1 VGLPAEPPYLVSMH
15 SESLVATT
23 DPLSQ
28 LIVGLVLVI
37 LFVVL
42 TREAAHRVL
51 VALVAVS
58 LLWLLTYLSPWHL
71 VTLEGASHAL
81 DLNVL
86 LLLAGMMAV
95 VGVLK
100 ATGVFEWAVGR
111 LLAGR
116 GAQPLLVLT
125 ILTWVTAVSSAF
137 LDNVTTVIFI
147 TPIALGIARRL
158 EVDARAF
165 LLPVIM
171 AANIGGTATLIG
183 DPPNILIGS
192 SANLS
197 FVSFLITLG
206 PPVLVMLLVF
216 DLFMHRRYRQPLL
229 AARELSDEG
238 AAATIREPGL
248 LRGMAW
254 ICGGILV
261 GFLAHGVTGMPAAIP
276 AVIGAAAALV
286 LQDILY
292 LRTHT
297 PSVEERQHGILGV
310 LEHDIEWPTL
320 VFFALLFIV
329 VGAAVETG
337 LIGSLARGLE
347 SGIFAG
353 REAFGLSEAGTL
365 LFAAILILW
374 VSGVMSA
381 LIDNIPFVAVSIPIL
396 HDLTATL
403 PGETTVLWWA
413 LALGACLGGNGSPIG
428 ASANVTTLD
437 LAARD
442 GTRVTFREFLAI
454 GVPIS
459 VMTLGLSSAWLA
471 GYIFLGNAIA
481 AGTCL
486 AVALAI
492 AAPRYLRWRAATRSA
507 A

>member
-1 VGLPAEPPYLVSMH
+1 MH
-15 SESLVATT
+15 SEALSAST

-28 LIVGLVLVI
+28 LIVGLVLVL

-58 LLWLLTYLSPWHL
+58 VLWLLTYLTPWHL
-71 VTLEGASHAL
+71 ITLEGASRAL

-100 ATGVFEWAVGR
+100 ATGVFEWMVGR

-116 GAQPLLVLT
+116 GGQPLLILT
-125 ILTWVTAVSSAF
+125 ILTWVTALSSAF

-147 TPIALGIARRL
+147 APIALGIARRL

-192 SANLS
+192 SADLS
-197 FVSFLITLG
+197 FVSFLVTLG

-216 DLFMHRRYRQPLL
+216 DLYMHSRYHDTLL
-229 AARELSDEG
+229 TARTLRDDG
-238 AAATIREPGL
+238 TAAAIRDRTL

-261 GFLAHGVTGMPAAIP
+261 GFLAHGVTGMPAAVP

-286 LQDILY
+286 LQDVLY
-292 LRTHT
+292 LRSNT
-297 PSVEERQHGILGV
+297 PSAEERQHGILGV

-329 VGAAVETG
+329 VGAAVDTG
-337 LIGSLARGLE
+337 LIGSLAHGLE
-347 SGIFAG
+347 SGIRAG
-353 REAFGLSEAGTL
+353 QEAFGFGESGTL
-365 LFAAILILW
+365 FFAALLILW

-403 PGETTVLWWA
+403 PGETRVLWWA

-442 GTRVTFREFLAI
+442 GTRVTFGEFLAI
-454 GVPIS
+454 GVPVS
-459 VMTLGLSSAWLA
+459 LTTLALSSAWLA
-471 GYIFLGNAIA
+471 GYVFLGNSVA
-481 AGTCL
+481 ATGCL
-486 AVALAI
+486 VLALLLAL
-492 AAPRYLRWRAATRSA
+492 PRYLRWRGSA
-507 A
+507 RTPA

>member
-1 VGLPAEPPYLVSMH
+1 MH
-15 SESLVATT
+15 SEALSATT
-23 DPLSQ
+23 DPVSQ
-28 LIVGLVLVI
+28 LIVGLVLVV

-51 VALVAVS
+51 VALVAVA
-58 LLWLLTYLSPWHL
+58 LLWLLTYLTPWHL
-71 VTLEGASHAL
+71 VTLEGASRAL

-100 ATGVFEWAVGR
+100 ATGVFEWTVGR

-125 ILTWVTAVSSAF
+125 ILTWVTAVASAF

-147 TPIALGIARRL
+147 APIALGIARRL

-192 SANLS
+192 SAGLS
-197 FVSFLITLG
+197 FVSFLVTLG

-216 DLFMHRRYRQPLL
+216 DHVMHRRYHAPLR
-229 AARELSDEG
+229 AARRLAEDSAG
-238 AAATIREPGL
+238 ATIREPAL

-261 GFLAHGVTGMPAAIP
+261 GFLAHGVTGMPAAVP

-286 LQDILY
+286 LQDVLY
-292 LRTHT
+292 LRTNT

-329 VGAAVETG
+329 VGAAVDTG

-347 SGIFAG
+347 SGILSG
-353 REAFGLSEAGTL
+353 REALGLSEEGTL
-365 LFAAILILW
+365 FFAAILILW

-396 HDLTATL
+396 HDLTSTL
-403 PGETTVLWWA
+403 PGESTVLWWA

-454 GVPIS
+454 GVPVSLI
-459 VMTLGLSSAWLA
+459 TLGLSSAWLA
-471 GYIFLGNAIA
+471 GHVFLGNGVA
-481 AGTCL
+481 AGACL
-486 AVALAI
+486 LLALGLGV
-492 AAPRYLRWRAATRSA
+492 PRYLRWRLTARTPA
-507 A
+507 